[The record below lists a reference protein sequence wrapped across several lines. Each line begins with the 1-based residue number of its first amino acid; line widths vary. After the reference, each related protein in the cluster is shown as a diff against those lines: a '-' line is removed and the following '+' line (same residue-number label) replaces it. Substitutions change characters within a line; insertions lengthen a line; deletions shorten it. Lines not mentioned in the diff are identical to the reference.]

1 MLIEVARELFAKNG
15 KKDVTMNDI
24 AEASKKGRRTLYT
37 YFNNKEEIYKAVIDK
52 ELDQVIERLYL
63 VTAETTEP
71 DIKLTNHIITHL
83 DAIKYIVT
91 RNGSLRADF
100 FHDIYEVERTRRK
113 VDVKEIALIK
123 NILIEGVAKRV
134 FKNMDTDHISI
145 KRYILYDEKLS
156 DGVAIMAYDICMR
169 MKEEEVTG
177 VSIECVVDSETG
189 TLYAMKVVLEDETE
203 PVTWDDIGADAPYY
217 FITDYMQSYLH
228 DYDSGTYIEIEG
240 EAPYEDRKSVV

>member
-1 MLIEVARELFAKNG
+1 MSKKMSNTKKMLIEVARELFAKNG

-134 FKNMDTDHISI
+134 FKNMDTDLSAMIIFYAIKGLEVPYIRQNISDEFEKNKKSIVEFVLQGI
-145 KRYILYDEKLS
+145 KRTRI
-156 DGVAIMAYDICMR
+156 
-169 MKEEEVTG
+169 
-177 VSIECVVDSETG
+177 
-189 TLYAMKVVLEDETE
+189 
-203 PVTWDDIGADAPYY
+203 
-217 FITDYMQSYLH
+217 
-228 DYDSGTYIEIEG
+228 
-240 EAPYEDRKSVV
+240 

>member
-1 MLIEVARELFAKNG
+1 MSKKMSNTKKMLIEVARELFAKNG

-63 VTAETTEP
+63 VTAKTTEP

-134 FKNMDTDHISI
+134 FKNMDTDLSAMIIFYAIKGLEVPYIRQNISDEFEKNKKSIVEFVLQGI
-145 KRYILYDEKLS
+145 KRARI
-156 DGVAIMAYDICMR
+156 
-169 MKEEEVTG
+169 
-177 VSIECVVDSETG
+177 
-189 TLYAMKVVLEDETE
+189 
-203 PVTWDDIGADAPYY
+203 
-217 FITDYMQSYLH
+217 
-228 DYDSGTYIEIEG
+228 
-240 EAPYEDRKSVV
+240 